1 MNRKTLTRIAFASV
15 AVPAL
20 AFGAPAA
27 AMADSFFSGES
38 SAAGPKGAA
47 SHSVTAFAFDG
58 NGNGHGHG
66 HGHGH
71 GDKHR
76 KGGDKGHGH
85 GHGFDDGGAFY
96 KKSATWAGPDGAA
109 SHSIISAAK

>member
-38 SAAGPKGAA
+38 SAAGPKGAV

-58 NGNGHGHG
+58 NGHGH
-66 HGHGH
+66 
-71 GDKHR
+71 DDNHR
-76 KGGDKGHGH
+76 KGGDKGH

-96 KKSATWAGPDGAA
+96 EKSATWAGPDGAA
-109 SHSIISAAK
+109 SHNITSAAK